1 MKRLALAAVLAA
13 SPAAA
18 QDPYLSLEAALPD
31 RPDLIVEGAPRRLVL
46 LEDGTLYLGGTQH
59 VAAGR
64 LEKGEL
70 KEIGKRIDKL
80 RKATPGLGG
89 SVNLGSGT
97 QRHRLVVSKGK
108 PIDVVVTGDPAAAP
122 PNLRLLASFVADL
135 AAYQHPSLRPY
146 RPAFY
151 ALRAREETLP
161 GGCREWTFPIPVDKA
176 VTAAQPLLAAEAAG
190 WPTGAQAAAAC
201 VNDKR
206 YAVTLRPLLP
216 WEKP

>member
-1 MKRLALAAVLAA
+1 MRGLALAALVAA

-18 QDPYLSLEAALPD
+18 QDLYLSLEAALPD
-31 RPDLIVEGAPRRLVL
+31 RPDLVAEGAPRRLVL
-46 LEDGTLYLGGTQH
+46 LEDGSLYVGGTQH

-64 LEKGEL
+64 LDKSEL
-70 KEIGKRIDKL
+70 KEIGKRLDKL
-80 RKATPGLGG
+80 RKGTPGLGG
-89 SVNLGSGT
+89 SVSFGPGT
-97 QRHRLVVSKGK
+97 QRQRLVVAKGK
-108 PIDVVVTGDPAAAP
+108 PIDVVVTGDPAQAP
-122 PNLRLLASFVADL
+122 PELRLLAGLVADL

-161 GGCREWTFPIPVDKA
+161 GGCREWTFPISAEQA
-176 VTAAQPLLAAEAAG
+176 VAAAQPLAAAEAAG
-190 WPTGAQAAAAC
+190 WPSGAQVASAC
-201 VNDKR
+201 VGDKR